1 MKKVKKKS
9 KQSTLAGVAIIIVV
23 LLIASS
29 VFVYYNYYEEEE
41 IPIIE
46 DNIEVVDN
54 QISPLEN
61 QGMVVEILRI
71 RHRGLYDKLKTRFS
85 TAWKDKPT
93 FYYELTLDGLKAKST
108 DVVSQGG
115 VFNSWDTMFQESKML
130 RDAEEEQETST
141 VVIKI
146 IERVTVKTGLFK
158 KTTKDVEKEKIAVT
172 YDYRTGRWTGDDYF
186 RDYDG
191 YGHYRGNNFE
201 IWFNI
206 YQNDID
212 KDYIPYWTEVNVLG
226 TDPKRDDS
234 KLDPD
239 GDGIPT
245 TWEWKWGYDPF
256 TWDDHEMLDPDI
268 DGLEN
273 IEEYETSR
281 WLSDPYH
288 QDVYC
293 EVDFMPGRT
302 LWQECA
308 QAIIEKYAEHNI
320 NMYFDT
326 GWPDTPKNGGG
337 ETLAK
342 TDLSQDSGNVLQF
355 YNHNF
360 PDERKGSFRYVIMY
374 YASGFNHPAKGNVY
388 DVVVV
393 GYKTKL
399 KDKLKAW
406 IIQKIPPTAR
416 AKRIVVAST
425 LMHELGH
432 SVGISPWTF
441 EGCDNISFSASKQA
455 KANYEAK
462 WGQYHSVMNYFTIY
476 DTNLLDY
483 SHGKNGPPY
492 DQNDWLNL
500 FVASFQYPAELIEEI
515 YFEPPG
521 LDKVVYGETETAVTG
536 YVYDKV
542 LTEEIKKI
550 MGDWSPVEPI
560 KANWIVFKLED
571 KNKYP
576 DYKEIKIMVSPD
588 VPYAGWAE
596 YAEGELDSEGN
607 IKVYSQQTIINEL
620 YSQI

>member
-1 MKKVKKKS
+1 MKKVNKKS
-9 KQSTLAGVAIIIVV
+9 KQRTLAGVALIVAV

-29 VFVYYNYYEEEE
+29 VLGYYIYYKEEKPVKKEE
-41 IPIIE
+41 
-46 DNIEVVDN
+46 IEVVDN
-54 QISPLEN
+54 SISPLEN
-61 QGMVVEILRI
+61 QGLIVEILRI
-71 RHRGLYDKLKTRFS
+71 RHRGLYDKLMTWYS
-85 TAWKDKPT
+85 NDWKNKPT
-93 FYYELTLDGLKAKST
+93 FIYELTLDGLKAKST
-108 DVVSQGG
+108 DVIGKGG
-115 VFNSWDTMFQESKML
+115 TFTAWDTMFQESKML
-130 RDAEEEQETST
+130 RDTDEEQETST
-141 VVIKI
+141 IVIRI
-146 IERVTVKTGLFK
+146 IERVTVKTGLFR
-158 KTTKDVEKEKIAVT
+158 KTTKEVEKEKLTVT

-191 YGHYRGNNFE
+191 YGHYRGNTFE

-206 YQNDID
+206 YQNDFD
-212 KDYIPYWTEVNVLG
+212 TDYIPYWTEVNVLG
-226 TDPKRDDS
+226 TDPMRDDS
-234 KLDPD
+234 NKDPD

-273 IEEYETSR
+273 IEEYKTSR

-288 QDVYC
+288 QDIYC
-293 EVDFMPGRT
+293 EVDHMPGRP
-302 LWQECA
+302 LWEECA

-320 NMYFDT
+320 NMYFDM
-326 GWPDTPKNGGG
+326 GWPDTPNNGGG
-337 ETLAK
+337 ELLPS
-342 TDLSQDSGNVLQF
+342 TDLTQDSGKVLQF

-374 YASGFNHPAKGNVY
+374 YASGFNHPAKGNIY
-388 DVVVV
+388 DVTVI

-399 KDKLKAW
+399 KDVLKAW
-406 IIQKIPPTAR
+406 VLYKIPPTAR
-416 AKRIVVAST
+416 GQRIKVAST

-441 EGCDNISFSASKQA
+441 EGCDNISFYAGKQA
-455 KANYEAK
+455 EAK
-462 WGQYHSVMNYFTIY
+462 YAKTWGQYYSVLNYYTIY

-492 DQNDWLNL
+492 DQNDWLNI

-521 LDKVVYGETETAVTG
+521 FDKVIYGETETHVTG
-536 YVYDKV
+536 YVFDED
-542 LTEEIKKI
+542 LTERLIRY
-550 MGDWSPVEPI
+550 MGEWSPVEPI
-560 KANWIVFKLED
+560 KAKWIVFKLED
-571 KNKYP
+571 KDKFP
-576 DYKEIKIMVSPD
+576 DYKDIKIMVQPD

-607 IKVYSQQTIINEL
+607 IKIYSQQEIINEL
-620 YSQI
+620 YSKI